1 MAKASEQARFAWWCR
16 LVRFGALMVM
26 AGLAALVAIALLAV
40 LRGQAAGVAGPGT
53 QWVLVAVQFS
63 PALGYAWALRAVQ
76 RALRE
81 LGTGAGVPPTMARA
95 VRHVGYGVIAG
106 ALLSVFVV
114 TNVTR
119 LLLHHRGGFMYFDMS
134 GIVLAVVGAAL
145 ILLARLF
152 DHARALQSELD
163 EIF

>member
-1 MAKASEQARFAWWCR
+1 MSEHCAESPYRPPR
-16 LVRFGALMVM
+16 PGPVRGCPV
-26 AGLAALVAIALLAV
+26 
-40 LRGQAAGVAGPGT
+40 
-53 QWVLVAVQFS
+53 
-63 PALGYAWALRAVQ
+63 RAVVLPGSGSDEVFV
-76 RALRE
+76 RRFKRE
-81 LGTGAGVPPTMARA
+81 VAAAVHESGLTIREYLWQHHTMVDPVTGQNVAYNVPTYGTGSSTG
-95 VRHVGYGVIAG
+95 VGYGVIAG